1 MREEMSKMKK
11 IHENYTGT
19 IARMDDEGNL
29 EFDFC
34 DDFGAHAILGE
45 YDPAEARALAD
56 AIYKDLGLGWL
67 PYPENIPPLAGYYFI
82 TMVNINDEPS
92 TFYAKYSFY
101 KNAWLSPFGGLM
113 DDEFYKTVAF
123 MEIPTPYQPE
133 DSHDIV

>member
-1 MREEMSKMKK
+1 MSVVYEGKNIIGNLVVIRSEDKDGNRGFAFNCQP
-11 IHENYTGT
+11 I
-19 IARMDDEGNL
+19 IDDET
-29 EFDFC
+29 
-34 DDFGAHAILGE
+34 
-45 YDPAEARALAD
+45 ARALAD
-56 AIYKDLGLGWL
+56 AIYKELGLGWL

-123 MEIPTPYQPE
+123 MEIPTPYQP
-133 DSHDIV
+133 D